1 MVDKKIKEQ
10 AEMSE
15 RRRQKINERILK
27 TNEARSMLLQEMGE
41 EENQKTFVGLDVTGE
56 QPMIE
61 ISPRA
66 VGGTQLE

>member
-41 EENQKTFVGLDVTGE
+41 EEN
-56 QPMIE
+56 
-61 ISPRA
+61 
-66 VGGTQLE
+66 